1 MSQIPSY
8 PSIYALGHRAVA
20 DLFAGDEVVIEE
32 KFDGSQFSFAALDGV
47 LHCRSKGVAIEIAA
61 PDKLFAA
68 AVEHVRSVFPLLR
81 PEHVYRCE
89 CIARQKHNVLTYD
102 RVPAGSL
109 VLFDVELPG
118 QNFMTPEQ
126 KYDEAMRL
134 GIEPHQQL
142 GRNYGGAVADLEGLL
157 NRTSSLGGCK
167 IEGVV
172 VKNYARFGIDK
183 KILIGK
189 FVSPEFKEKH
199 QQQPAKPGK
208 ADHLALLIAELRTEA
223 RWRKAVQHLRENGV
237 DVGIPEAIGPL
248 IREIQADVLK
258 DETAFIQERLLAA
271 FQREITNGIV
281 RGFPEWFKQQLA
293 EGQIS

>member
-32 KFDGSQFSFAALDGV
+32 KFDGSQFSFAVLGGE
-47 LHCRSKGVAIEIAA
+47 LHCRSKGVAIDIAA
-61 PDKLFAA
+61 PDKLFAI
-68 AVEHVRSVFPLLR
+68 AVATVKSVQHLLL

-89 CIARQKHNVLTYD
+89 CIARPKHNVLTYE
-102 RVPAGSL
+102 RVPAGNL

-118 QNFMTPEQ
+118 QNFMDTQQ
-126 KYDEAMRL
+126 KFDEARRL
-134 GIEPHQQL
+134 SIEPGFQL
-142 GRNYGGAVADLEGLL
+142 GRGGPPESLPKLL
-157 NRTSSLGGCK
+157 DCISILGGCK

-172 VKNYARFGIDK
+172 VKNYARFGVDK

-189 FVSPEFKEKH
+189 FVSTEFKEKH
-199 QQQPAKPGK
+199 QRQWPKPGK
-208 ADHLALLIAELRTEA
+208 SDHVALLISELRNEA
-223 RWRKAVQHLRENGV
+223 RWRKAVQHLRDDGV

-248 IREIQADVLK
+248 IREIIADTLK
-258 DETAFIQERLLAA
+258 DETVFIQERL
-271 FQREITNGIV
+271 FEIFRREISSGIT

-293 EGQIS
+293 EGQIA

>member
-47 LHCRSKGVAIEIAA
+47 LHCRSKGVAIEVAA

-142 GRNYGGAVADLEGLL
+142 GRNYGGAVTDLEGLL

-172 VKNYARFGIDK
+172 VKN
-183 KILIGK
+183 
-189 FVSPEFKEKH
+189 
-199 QQQPAKPGK
+199 
-208 ADHLALLIAELRTEA
+208 
-223 RWRKAVQHLRENGV
+223 
-237 DVGIPEAIGPL
+237 
-248 IREIQADVLK
+248 
-258 DETAFIQERLLAA
+258 
-271 FQREITNGIV
+271 
-281 RGFPEWFKQQLA
+281 
-293 EGQIS
+293 